1 MAQNNGRSSW
11 IVSTLNT
18 LDELGGDGDFE
29 ESRHRTN
36 HGDARDDLV
45 QYYDQQG
52 NGRRPGVHT
61 LFSKGSSPE
70 ANLRALLLWN
80 AAIASATS

>member
-1 MAQNNGRSSW
+1 
-11 IVSTLNT
+11 VPTLNT

-29 ESRHRTN
+29 KSRHRAN
-36 HGDARDDLV
+36 HGDAWDDLIV
-45 QYYDQQG
+45 QHHDQQA
-52 NGRRPGVHT
+52 NGRHVGVHT

-70 ANLRALLLWN
+70 ANLRVLLLWN